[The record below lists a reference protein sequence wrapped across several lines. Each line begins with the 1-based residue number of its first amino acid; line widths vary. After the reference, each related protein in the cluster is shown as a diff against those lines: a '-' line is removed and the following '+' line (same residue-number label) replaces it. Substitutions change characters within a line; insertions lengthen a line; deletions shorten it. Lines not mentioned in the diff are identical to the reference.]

1 MKNRVIGC
9 HCPLS
14 PSGQRGIMLVFSGDL
29 GVTRRTSRV
38 TPSSCGSE
46 LNLKI
51 IEKKWKLISSCHW
64 CSCGVNMLICLL
76 ECGSS
81 SHRITSHI
89 SRPPGSPLS
98 THLTSTLSWR
108 GRTEDWMWIWMTT
121 PLSRVVL
128 LLASLQSDWD
138 PSKECSEG
146 PPCSHRDIT
155 HTLPCKVSRASQ
167 SVTKFLY
174 RDYLGRKNNFP
185 LGRHVWYFVL
195 SLLAVYFMCHNLHML
210 CDCSKELALTRQTL
224 QWEITVRFKN
234 K

>member
-1 MKNRVIGC
+1 
-9 HCPLS
+9 
-14 PSGQRGIMLVFSGDL
+14 MLVFSGDL

-98 THLTSTLSWR
+98 THLTSTLSWW

-138 PSKECSEG
+138 PSKECGEG
-146 PPCSHRDIT
+146 PPSWLTQRHHSHPPMQS
-155 HTLPCKVSRASQ
+155 LQSLAKCYQVS
-167 SVTKFLY
+167 
-174 RDYLGRKNNFP
+174 
-185 LGRHVWYFVL
+185 L
-195 SLLAVYFMCHNLHML
+195 SWLFGQ
-210 CDCSKELALTRQTL
+210 K
-224 QWEITVRFKN
+224 K
-234 K
+234 